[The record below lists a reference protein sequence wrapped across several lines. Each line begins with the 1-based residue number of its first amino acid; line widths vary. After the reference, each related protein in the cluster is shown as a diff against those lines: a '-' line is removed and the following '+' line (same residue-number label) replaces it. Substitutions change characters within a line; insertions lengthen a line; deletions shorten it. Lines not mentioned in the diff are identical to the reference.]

1 MGESEDRDQQI
12 LGCKGNCDF
21 ILILDQSLWLA
32 ISCLEQSFSKDFYR
46 SNTAAVVCDEML
58 FIDQRKFVIG
68 YIHEEM
74 SFPSNKI
81 GAVGR

>member
-1 MGESEDRDQQI
+1 MT
-12 LGCKGNCDF
+12 L
-21 ILILDQSLWLA
+21 LILDQSLWLA
-32 ISCLEQSFSKDFYR
+32 MSCVEPSFSKDFYR

-58 FIDQRKFVIG
+58 VIDECKFVIG

-74 SFPSNKI
+74 SFPSNEI